1 MPGRPQKGS
10 DRIIELV
17 GDPSAEFA
25 EHGKTST
32 FNKLCARCA
41 QVFQGSRQFFFL
53 ALQVFSQHRIFDVKV
68 LGAHQAS
75 RQ

>member
-68 LGAHQAS
+68 LGAHEAS

>member
-1 MPGRPQKGS
+1 MPGRPQKRG
-10 DRIIELV
+10 DGIIELV

-25 EHGKTST
+25 EHGKTRT
-32 FNKLCARCA
+32 FDKLCARCT

-53 ALQVFSQHRIFDVKV
+53 ALQVFGQHRIFDVKV
-68 LGAHQAS
+68 LGAHEAS